1 MIICVCVCSKVFALN
16 KSTAPYPIL
25 VAKYMVLLLC
35 YLYILKQSVYLV
47 LLHFYK
53 KEAEKKERKSVEKAM
68 RLQVA
73 AQVYLHHL
81 Q

>member
-1 MIICVCVCSKVFALN
+1 
-16 KSTAPYPIL
+16 
-25 VAKYMVLLLC
+25 MVLLLC

-53 KEAEKKERKSVEKAM
+53 KEAEKKERKSEEKAM